1 MSKIRKGDEVVI
13 NTGKDKGKRGT
24 VLRVLE
30 SGHVL
35 VEGANK
41 VKKHAKPN
49 PMKGINGGIMEKRC
63 RLISPMLLC
72 LIAPPKR
79 ASALASRCSKMAAKC
94 VSSNRAVKLLTYKEA
109 SWLG

>member
-13 NTGKDKGKRGT
+13 NTGKDKGKHGT

-49 PMKGINGGIMEKRC
+49 PMKSINGGIMEKEMPVD
-63 RLISPMLLC
+63 ISNV
-72 LIAPPKR
+72 
-79 ASALASRCSKMAAKC
+79 ALF
-94 VSSNRAVKLLTYKEA
+94 NRATQKGERVGFKMLEDGRKVRVFKSSGEVVDA
-109 SWLG
+109 

>member
-49 PMKGINGGIMEKRC
+49 PMKGINGGIMEKEMPID
-63 RLISPMLLC
+63 ISNV
-72 LIAPPKR
+72 
-79 ASALASRCSKMAAKC
+79 ALF
-94 VSSNRAVKLLTYKEA
+94 NRATQKGERVGFKMLEDGRKVRVFKSSGEVVDA
-109 SWLG
+109 

>member
-30 SGHVL
+30 SGQVL

-49 PMKGINGGIMEKRC
+49 PMKGINGGIMEKEMPID
-63 RLISPMLLC
+63 ISNV
-72 LIAPPKR
+72 
-79 ASALASRCSKMAAKC
+79 ALF
-94 VSSNRAVKLLTYKEA
+94 NRATQKGERVGFKMLEDGRKVRVFKSSGEVVDA
-109 SWLG
+109 

>member
-13 NTGKDKGKRGT
+13 NTGKDKGKHGT

-49 PMKGINGGIMEKRC
+49 PMKGINGGIMEKEMPVD
-63 RLISPMLLC
+63 ISNV
-72 LIAPPKR
+72 
-79 ASALASRCSKMAAKC
+79 ALF
-94 VSSNRAVKLLTYKEA
+94 NRATQKGERVGFKMLEDGRKVRVFKSSGEVVDA
-109 SWLG
+109 